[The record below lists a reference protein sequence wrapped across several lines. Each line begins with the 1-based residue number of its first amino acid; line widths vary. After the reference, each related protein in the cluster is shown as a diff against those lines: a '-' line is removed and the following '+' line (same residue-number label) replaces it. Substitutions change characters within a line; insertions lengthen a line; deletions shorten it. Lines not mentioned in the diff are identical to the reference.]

1 VTIFWA
7 FVAGLLTLINPCVLP
22 LLPIVIASAFASNRY
37 GPLALAAGLVLS
49 FTVIGVGI
57 TAFGHLLGIDIDMI
71 NRIAAV
77 MMILFGIL
85 LLIPQSQS
93 WFTALTSPLA
103 NKANE
108 RLDNVRGDGLT
119 GQFMVGTLLGAV
131 WSPCIGPTLGGAI
144 GLAAAGENMA
154 AATLTMLA
162 FGLGAAVMLTALA
175 YGSREVLAKRRGAL
189 MKAMPWTRPILG
201 ACLLIVGVVLFMHWH
216 RAIEGWLL
224 DVLPAW
230 LIDLSVSV

>member
-22 LLPIVIASAFASNRY
+22 LLPIVIASAFQSNRF
-37 GPLALAAGLVLS
+37 GPLALAAGLVVS

-77 MMILFGIL
+77 IMILFGIL
-85 LLIPQSQS
+85 LLIPQSQG
-93 WFTALTSPLA
+93 WLTAMTSPLA
-103 NKANE
+103 NKANQ
-108 RLDNVRGDGLT
+108 RLDTVKGDGLA
-119 GQFMVGTLLGAV
+119 GQFLVGTLLGAV

-144 GLAAAGENMA
+144 GLAAAGENMV
-154 AATLTMLA
+154 AATFTMLA
-162 FGLGAAVMLTALA
+162 FGVGVAVMLTALA

-189 MKAMPWTRPILG
+189 MKAMPWTRPVLG
-201 ACLLIVGVVLFMHWH
+201 ASLLIVGVVLFMHWH
-216 RAIEGWLL
+216 RAIESWLL

-230 LIDLSVSV
+230 LVDLSVSV